1 MSLHPRPGRVL
12 AEDETPDSG
21 VYSLGPG
28 QPISQ
33 VEIDDIALDEARP
46 IEDRIARLRELRDRV
61 APETD
66 PDFADS
72 DVPDILAEIDGQ
84 IAALSQEAGYA
95 AELGELSQFDGGL
108 SIDPEDRL
116 DLLAPD
122 DEDGRHRIEDGVEDI
137 ADEEADE

>member
-1 MSLHPRPGRVL
+1 MSLHTRPGRVM

-33 VEIDDIALDEARP
+33 VEIDDIALDDARP

-61 APETD
+61 ARESGPAFE
-66 PDFADS
+66 DS
-72 DVPDILAEIDGQ
+72 DVPDILVEIDGQ
-84 IAALSQEAGYA
+84 IEALSREAGYQA
-95 AELGELSQFDGGL
+95 DLGELSQFDGGL

-116 DLLAPD
+116 DALAPD
-122 DEDGRHRIEDGVEDI
+122 DEDGRHRIEDGDEDGPD
-137 ADEEADE
+137 AER